1 MNRVPLLTL
10 LSAGLAL
17 VVLARQ
23 DAQTPAPVA
32 DLVARVASLEEQLKT
47 VRALVNFQ
55 LNQQLDDTRWN
66 TRESRQLLLQGMLN
80 QKEFQLEHLFQQ
92 RLERELQFAET
103 TTNQALGLAEL
114 ELLAAQRRVVQAEYQ
129 LESSEQ
135 VAGRVYRN
143 DKQLE
148 FDRNAVETA
157 RQRLEAAQAKLAE
170 LRAKM

>member
-23 DAQTPAPVA
+23 DAQTPAQVA

-66 TRESRQLLLQGMLN
+66 ARESRQLLLQGMLN
-80 QKEFQLEHLFQQ
+80 QKEFQLEQLFQQ

-114 ELLAAQRRVVQAEYQ
+114 ELLAAQRRMVQAEYQ

>member
-23 DAQTPAPVA
+23 DAQTPAQVA

-66 TRESRQLLLQGMLN
+66 SRESRQLLLQGMLN
-80 QKEFQLEHLFQQ
+80 QKEFQLEQLFQQ

-114 ELLAAQRRVVQAEYQ
+114 ELLAAQRRMVQAEYQ